1 MFRFPTF
8 STLKTLPR
16 TKVSG
21 TRGWFAGLCA
31 MFFLVTG
38 NAAQAFDTV
47 IIDPGH
53 GGHDR
58 GAPSDTFLKST
69 WRWIRHAG

>member
-1 MFRFPTF
+1 
-8 STLKTLPR
+8 
-16 TKVSG
+16 
-21 TRGWFAGLCA
+21 